1 MKDKKKIALFL
12 AKFFA
17 IFAVFE
23 FLLQVVDI
31 SFFQEGITA
40 FQAGLLGLR
49 FEKIS
54 IFLNGSTFLITPSC
68 TGLVSTII
76 LGAIIFSLKKPELK
90 QKTAIFFA
98 GTALLMVANQ
108 FRLYFVLLSGKFWGA
123 QTAEIVH
130 VASWFA
136 TTVAIIFA
144 WYYFTKKTTKIKDFE
159 GFL

>member
-1 MKDKKKIALFL
+1 MRDKKKIALFL

-17 IFAVFE
+17 IFAVGE
-23 FLLQVVDI
+23 YLLQVADI

-40 FQAGLLGLR
+40 FQAKLLGAG

-54 IFLNGSTFLITPSC
+54 IYLNGSTFLITPSC

-76 LGAIIFSLKKPELK
+76 LGAIIFSLKKPEFK
-90 QKTAIFFA
+90 QKTAIFLA
-98 GTALLMVANQ
+98 GTALLMIANQ
-108 FRLYFVLLSGKFWGA
+108 FRLYFVLLSGKIFGVQA
-123 QTAEIVH
+123 AELVH

-136 TTVAIIFA
+136 TTIAIIFA
-144 WYYFTKKTTKIKDFE
+144 WYYFTKKKTGAKDFT